1 MAPIRQIS
9 VFVSSDMTELE
20 YDREIAQQALKDI
33 NIHPI
38 LFELFPAMNMSPS
51 ESYTEEVRDCDI
63 FLLLLWKSL
72 SSWVLEEY
80 NEAVKQSKPILMLV
94 KSLAGDEKR
103 TPGLTT
109 FLKKFDPNS
118 RGRPPRRVT
127 YHKYRSVAEL
137 KTAVRESIAA
147 EIAKFYREPIYT
159 MARNEMYEL
168 GTSII
173 RYTQRRLYL
182 FQQTPSLILGARDY
196 LADDAMKYAYE
207 KEFADVL
214 KAWIDNNY
222 KLADKEFL
230 YLFSKEATRQE
241 LQNKKLVDNT
251 SLLSGVRRKLQWLK
265 DIEAQSGRRFRIGM
279 LDVPISGPLIV
290 GDNRYATWVLGGDRA
305 VSIAQENNK
314 ICDILVRILNS
325 YGQEKLSTEDV
336 LSALGL

>member
-1 MAPIRQIS
+1 MALVRQIS
-9 VFVSSDMTELE
+9 VFISSAMTELE
-20 YDREIAQQALKDI
+20 YDREIAQQVLMDI
-33 NIHPI
+33 TINPI
-38 LFELFPAMNMSPS
+38 LFEISPAIS
-51 ESYTEEVRDCDI
+51 ESPNESCIEEVRSCDF
-63 FLLLLWKSL
+63 FLMLLWKSFRP
-72 SSWVLEEY
+72 SVEEEY
-80 NEAVKQSKPILMLV
+80 TEAVKQNKPILILI
-94 KSLAGDEKR
+94 KSLIENEERESKLKA
-103 TPGLTT
+103 
-109 FLKKFDPNS
+109 FLAKLSSESKE
-118 RGRPPRRVT
+118 RPLRRVT
-127 YHKYRSVAEL
+127 YKRYRKVSEL
-137 KTAVRESIAA
+137 RAAVRESVAA

-230 YLFSKEATRQE
+230 YLFSNEATRQE
-241 LQNKKLVDNT
+241 LRNKKLVDNT
-251 SLLSGVRRKLQWLK
+251 IFLSGVRKKLQWLK
-265 DIEAQSGRRFRIGM
+265 GIEAQSGRRFRIGM
-279 LDVPISGPLIV
+279 LNVPISGPLII

-314 ICDILVRILNS
+314 ICDILVRVLNS
-325 YGQEKLSTEDV
+325 YSQEKLSAEDI
-336 LSALGL
+336 LSVLGL